1 MGSSRERN
9 SRRNDVGRKAV
20 RKLAW
25 LTQLLNKGMKRKA
38 IDPKIK
44 VIVHLDEEIT
54 TLSSDGSLIVL
65 KQIK

>member
-9 SRRNDVGRKAV
+9 SRRNDVAG

-25 LTQLLNKGMKRKA
+25 LTQLLNKGMATKA

-54 TLSSDGSLIVL
+54 QSSDGSLIVL